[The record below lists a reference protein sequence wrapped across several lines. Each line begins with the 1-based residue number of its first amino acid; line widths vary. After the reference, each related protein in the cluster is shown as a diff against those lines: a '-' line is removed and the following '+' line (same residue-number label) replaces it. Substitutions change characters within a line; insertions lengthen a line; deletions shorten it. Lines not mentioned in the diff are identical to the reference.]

1 MMESTKLWVVTKY
14 AVSDLDGI
22 RRRVNHS
29 VRVGDV
35 MAAHMIEQ
43 DGVTPAMVAAGY
55 LHDIVEDHA
64 VTMGDIHREFGND
77 IAELVDLLTRPDGMD
92 YTDYIDRIGDNECA
106 TRIKLVDLFDNLLFV
121 DQYKSSLRK
130 RYIDAIDTLTGYL
143 DPFDI

>member
-1 MMESTKLWVVTKY
+1 MMEATKLWMITKY

-22 RRRVNHS
+22 RRSVNHS

-35 MAAHMIEQ
+35 LTAQMLEQ
-43 DGVTPAMVAAGY
+43 GSVTPAMVAAGY
-55 LHDIVEDHA
+55 LHDIVEDRA
-64 VTMGDIHREFGND
+64 VTIGDIQREFSND
-77 IAELVDLLTRPDGMD
+77 ITELVNLLTRPDGMD
-92 YTDYIDRIGDNECA
+92 YADYIDRIGDNECA

-121 DQYKSSLRK
+121 DLYPSSLRK